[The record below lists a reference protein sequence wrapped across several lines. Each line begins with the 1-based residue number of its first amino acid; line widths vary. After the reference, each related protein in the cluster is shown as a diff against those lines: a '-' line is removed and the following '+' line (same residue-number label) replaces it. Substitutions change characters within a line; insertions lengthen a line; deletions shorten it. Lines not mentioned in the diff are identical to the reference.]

1 MAISI
6 LTRNL
11 KNIGVEAKIYS
22 DRDKELWDAFVQSS
36 KNGTFLLLRDFMSYH
51 SDRFDD
57 LSLLFNRNDKVI
69 GLLPGNIKED
79 VFYTHQG
86 LTYGGMITNTETKTL
101 DVLEMFDCMIAF
113 LKERGVQEII
123 YKVIPHIYHQHP
135 AEEDLY
141 ALFLHKAQL
150 VARGISSA
158 IRLSSNDEIEY
169 SKSRISG
176 LKKAEK
182 AGVQVRET
190 TDYTTFWK
198 ILSHNLMKR
207 YTSYPVHTLQEIS
220 MLSYLFPGKIKLY
233 GAFSSSGEM
242 LGGEV
247 MFISQNVAHA
257 QYTAATEEG
266 KNLGAID
273 LLIDHVIREAK
284 RARKQYFD
292 YGISTENNGLVLNEG
307 LISQKEGFGARA
319 VVYDIYS
326 LKLS

>member
-1 MAISI
+1 MVIST
-6 LTRNL
+6 LTKNL
-11 KNIGVEAKIYS
+11 KNIGVEARVYS
-22 DRDKELWDAFVQSS
+22 DKDKKQWDAFVQAS
-36 KNGTFLLLRDFMSYH
+36 KNGTFLFQRDFMEYH

-57 LSLLFNRNDKVI
+57 LSVLFNKNDRVV

-86 LTYGGMITNTETKTL
+86 LTYGGLITSRETKAL
-101 DVLEMFDCMIAF
+101 DVLEMFDCAITF
-113 LKERGVQEII
+113 LKDKGVREII
-123 YKVIPHIYHQHP
+123 YKAIPHIYHQHP

-158 IRLSSNDEIEY
+158 IQFSSDDIEY

-176 LKKAEK
+176 LKKAERE
-182 AGVQVRET
+182 GIVVRET
-190 TDYTTFWK
+190 SDYTTFWE
-198 ILSHNLMKR
+198 ILSQNLMKR

-220 MLSYLFPGKIKLY
+220 KLSNLFPENIKLY

-247 MFISQNVAHA
+247 VFISQNVVHA
-257 QYTAATEEG
+257 QYTAATQEG
-266 KNLGAID
+266 RKFGAVD
-273 LLIDHVIREAK
+273 LLIDYGIREAK
-284 RARKQYFD
+284 RSGKRYFD
-292 YGISTENNGLVLNEG
+292 YGISTENNGLYLNEG

-319 VVYDIYS
+319 VVCDIYS
-326 LKLS
+326 IKLS

>member
-1 MAISI
+1 MVIST
-6 LTRNL
+6 LTKNL
-11 KNIGVEAKIYS
+11 KNIEVEARVYS
-22 DRDKELWDAFVQSS
+22 DKDKEQWDAFVQAS
-36 KNGTFLLLRDFMSYH
+36 KNGTFLFQRDFMEYH

-57 LSLLFNRNDKVI
+57 LSVLFNKNDRVV

-86 LTYGGMITNTETKTL
+86 LTYGGLITSRETKAL
-101 DVLEMFDCMIAF
+101 DVLEMFDCAITF
-113 LKERGVQEII
+113 LKGKGVREII
-123 YKVIPHIYHQHP
+123 YKAIPHIYHQHP

-158 IRLSSNDEIEY
+158 IQFSFDDIEY

-176 LKKAEK
+176 LKKAERE
-182 AGVQVRET
+182 GIVVRET
-190 TDYTTFWK
+190 SDYTTFWE
-198 ILSHNLMKR
+198 ILSQNLMKR

-220 MLSYLFPGKIKLY
+220 KLSNLFPENIKLY

-247 MFISQNVAHA
+247 VFVSKNVVHA
-257 QYTAATEEG
+257 QYTAATQEG
-266 KNLGAID
+266 RKFGAVD
-273 LLIDHVIREAK
+273 LLIDYVIREAK
-284 RARKQYFD
+284 QSKKRYFD
-292 YGISTENNGLVLNEG
+292 YGISTENNGLYLNEG

-326 LKLS
+326 IKLS